1 MDGDKNICDRFSTH
15 VAGGTNKL
23 VKKLFLFLKREEA
36 VE

>member
-1 MDGDKNICDRFSTH
+1 MGTRTCDHFNTH

-23 VKKLFLFLKREEA
+23 VKKLFLFLKRMEEA